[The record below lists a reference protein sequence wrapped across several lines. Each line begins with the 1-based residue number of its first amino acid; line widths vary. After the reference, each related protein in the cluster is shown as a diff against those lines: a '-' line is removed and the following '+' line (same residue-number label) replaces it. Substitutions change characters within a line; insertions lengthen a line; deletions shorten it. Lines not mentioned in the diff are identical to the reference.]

1 MSVLVDVRIVDVRID
16 FVVLC
21 FVFVFCFARRAAL
34 RSIAL
39 FRRLK

>member
-21 FVFVFCFARRAAL
+21 FAFVFCFCVVFL
-34 RSIAL
+34 L
-39 FRRLK
+39 CD